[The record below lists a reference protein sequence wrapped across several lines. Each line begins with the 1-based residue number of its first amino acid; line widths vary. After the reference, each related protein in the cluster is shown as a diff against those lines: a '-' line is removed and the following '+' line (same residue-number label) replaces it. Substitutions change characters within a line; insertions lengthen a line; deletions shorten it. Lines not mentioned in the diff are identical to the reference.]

1 MKGCDA
7 AGKRGVYLFL
17 LSLLLVSW
25 ESRRVVMVEIERQ
38 RALLFALWLLLFV
51 FSDHDQN
58 AQSVVN
64 APPI

>member
-1 MKGCDA
+1 
-7 AGKRGVYLFL
+7 
-17 LSLLLVSW
+17 
-25 ESRRVVMVEIERQ
+25 MVEIERQ